1 MRTCIRQ
8 VPYLVWWDIFNLIA
22 FVVLVIALAI
32 SIFEHDLMN
41 RGQEEKAG
49 IVNSVCRAAL
59 LGGIYP
65 SLLLYLFIAGYQSSW
80 TNVGAVSVVV
90 IGIIVTLTLSAFF
103 YRRRRASSHSN
114 RFEVVEQLKKTA
126 IDDPSFAANLLQ
138 AFSAFDWDDS
148 GMLDIDEA
156 RDLFHVLLTL

>member
-1 MRTCIRQ
+1 M
-8 VPYLVWWDIFNLIA
+8 WWDIFNLIA